1 MRKDMEE
8 DKLNK
13 PRNFKEQVEQTLV
26 KLLMRAERE
35 VPDYGDFIPVHEMFP
50 NLDTKSQNIV
60 GMYGLTILKLPQN
73 VRSDPKRRYIEACAY
88 EPTGAYKAKMLVFG
102 GCNDEIL
109 SALRDRGL
117 VDKLCDIY
125 ATLADCLRD

>member
-50 NLDTKSQNIV
+50 NLDTKSQNID

-73 VRSDPKRRYIEACAY
+73 VRSDPKRRYI
-88 EPTGAYKAKMLVFG
+88 
-102 GCNDEIL
+102 
-109 SALRDRGL
+109 
-117 VDKLCDIY
+117 
-125 ATLADCLRD
+125 

>member
-1 MRKDMEE
+1 MEE
-8 DKLNK
+8 DKLKK
-13 PRNFKEQVEQTLV
+13 PKNFKEQVEQTLE
-26 KLLMRAERE
+26 KLLMRTERE
-35 VPDYGDFIPVHEMFP
+35 IPDYGDFIPVHEMFP
-50 NLDTKSQNIV
+50 NLDTVSQNIV

-102 GCNDEIL
+102 GCKDEIL

-117 VDKLCDIY
+117 VDKLCDVY
-125 ATLADCLRD
+125 ATLADCLRY

>member
-1 MRKDMEE
+1 MEE
-8 DKLNK
+8 VKFDE
-13 PRNFKEQVEQTLV
+13 PRNFREQVEQTLE
-26 KLLMRAERE
+26 KLLMRTERE
-35 VPDYGDFIPVHEMFP
+35 IPDYGDFIPVHEMFP

-73 VRSDPKRRYIEACAY
+73 VRPDPKRRYIEACAY

-109 SALRDRGL
+109 SALSDRGL
-117 VDKLCDIY
+117 VDKLCDVY
-125 ATLADCLRD
+125 ATLADSLKD